1 MRLFEVAGTNQFI
14 DDLTTELRN
23 MRRGSDTEHAT
34 QTLSWPALNNIV
46 NMLGY
51 GSLNAGSLGSLVKS
65 NPSLSNEIKTFDD
78 KHIVL
83 KTKEEQA
90 QQPAST
96 EVPDGPSVDQMARSG
111 AQDFQQ
117 KLS

>member
-23 MRRGSDTEHAT
+23 MRRGSDHENAT
-34 QTLSWPALNNIV
+34 QTLSWEAFNNIV

-51 GSLNAGSLGSLVKS
+51 GSMDAGSLGKLVKS

-78 KHIVL
+78 QQIIL
-83 KTKEEQA
+83 KTEEEENQA
-90 QQPAST
+90 AEPT
-96 EVPDGPSVDQMARSG
+96 DVPDGPSVDQMARSG
-111 AQDFQQ
+111 SQDFQQ

>member
-23 MRRGSDTEHAT
+23 MRRGSDNEHAT
-34 QTLSWPALNNIV
+34 QTLSWEAFNNIV

-51 GSLNAGSLGSLVKS
+51 GSMDAGSLGKLVKT
-65 NPSLSNEIKTFDD
+65 NPSLSNEIKTFDQNQ
-78 KHIVL
+78 IIL
-83 KTKEEQA
+83 KTQEEEEQT
-90 QQPAST
+90 PAPT
-96 EVPDGPSVDQMARSG
+96 DVPDAPSVDTMAHQG
-111 AQDFQQ
+111 AKDFQQ